1 VNTSQILSRVLKYTG
16 ILAVALAVIGG
27 ILGYVLAGSDGLIS
41 VLLGTVV
48 AVVFAAV
55 TAISLQIAIK
65 FEIAAFFGIVMGA
78 WLLKMVLFIAAI
90 LLLRDQP
97 FINPVALFVALVVA
111 IVGTVVID
119 AYVVMTSRQGY
130 VSDVSLPGSPAN
142 DDTV

>member
-16 ILAVALAVIGG
+16 ILAVVLAVVGG
-27 ILGYVLAGSDGLIS
+27 ILGYVFAGADGLIS
-41 VLLGTVV
+41 VLLGTAV
-48 AVVFAAV
+48 AILFAAV
-55 TAISLQIAIK
+55 TAISLMIAIK

-97 FINPVALFVALVVA
+97 FINPVALFIALVVA

-119 AYVVMTSRQGY
+119 AYVVVTSRMGY
-130 VSDVSLPGSPAN
+130 VSDVTLPSSSSN
-142 DDTV
+142 DDPA

>member
-1 VNTSQILSRVLKYTG
+1 MNTSQILSRVLKYTG
-16 ILAVALAVIGG
+16 ILAVVLAVVGG
-27 ILGYVLAGSDGLIS
+27 ILGYVFAGTDGLIS

-55 TAISLQIAIK
+55 TAISLMIAIK

-97 FINPVALFVALVVA
+97 FINPVALFIALVVA
-111 IVGTVVID
+111 IVGTVIID
-119 AYVVMTSRQGY
+119 AYVVVTSRMGY
-130 VSDVSLPGSPAN
+130 VSDVTLPSSSTN
-142 DDTV
+142 DDPA

>member
-1 VNTSQILSRVLKYTG
+1 MNTSQILSRVLKYTG
-16 ILAVALAVIGG
+16 ILAIVLAVVGG
-27 ILGYVLAGSDGLIS
+27 ILGYLLAGSDGLIS

-48 AVVFAAV
+48 AIVFAAV

-111 IVGTVVID
+111 IVGTVAID
-119 AYVVMTSRQGY
+119 AYVVFTSRMGY
-130 VSDVSLPGSPAN
+130 VSDVSLPGAPR
-142 DDTV
+142 DDDAV

>member
-1 VNTSQILSRVLKYTG
+1 MNTSQILSRVLKYTG
-16 ILAVALAVIGG
+16 ILAVVLAGVGG
-27 ILGYVLAGSDGLIS
+27 ILGYVFAGTDGLIS

-55 TAISLQIAIK
+55 TAISLMIAIK

-97 FINPVALFVALVVA
+97 FINPVALFIALVVA
-111 IVGTVVID
+111 IVGTVIID
-119 AYVVMTSRQGY
+119 AYVVVTSRMGY
-130 VSDVSLPGSPAN
+130 VSDVTLPSSSTN
-142 DDTV
+142 DDPA